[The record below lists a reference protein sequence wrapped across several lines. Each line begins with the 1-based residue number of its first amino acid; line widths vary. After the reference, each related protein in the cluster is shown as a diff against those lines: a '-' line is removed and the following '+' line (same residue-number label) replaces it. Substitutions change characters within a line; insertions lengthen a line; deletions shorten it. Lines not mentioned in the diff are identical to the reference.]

1 MKVVAKIT
9 GEFFVDV
16 NKFMEDPLFNDM
28 IRSAREDIPV
38 TVPEEHIKGIEEVIS
53 DYILTKVDSD
63 NFNVELI
70 EYDN

>member
-9 GEFFVDV
+9 GEFFVDIDDL
-16 NKFMEDPLFNDM
+16 KKDPMFVTMIKSLND
-28 IRSAREDIPV
+28 EP
-38 TVPEEHIKGIEEVIS
+38 TTEKTIKGVEEVIS

-63 NFNVELI
+63 NFNVEII

>member
-9 GEFFVDV
+9 GEFFVDLDDLR
-16 NKFMEDPLFNDM
+16 KDPLFMDM
-28 IRSAREDIPV
+28 IRSVEDVPV
-38 TVPEEHIKGIEEVIS
+38 TVAEEHIKGAEEVIS